1 MQAYASAELTPLAA
15 RFRLAP
21 AKSPAQTAPVP
32 VKAQPTHRLDGVAS
46 PSSMLASLIIDAL
59 DDQGLAV
66 LAHRLQ
72 PHLTR
77 SAEREV
83 AGRVAY
89 TVPSL
94 ATELGVSQKTV
105 RCAIAR
111 RELRA
116 VKRGSRWIISSDA
129 VQAWAT
135 ASDTGRRTS
144 RAVSASAPKSA
155 GPSLR
160 SVFGGASSE
169 GGAP

>member
-1 MQAYASAELTPLAA
+1 MQAYARAALTPLASQ
-15 RFRLAP
+15 FRSPLIDSLVTAAP
-21 AKSPAQTAPVP
+21 APVN
-32 VKAQPTHRLDGVAS
+32 ATDSGQLDGIVS
-46 PSSMLASLIIDAL
+46 PSSMLASLIVAAL
-59 DDQGLAV
+59 DDQNLAV

-77 SAEREV
+77 SAETEV

-94 ATELGVSQKTV
+94 ATELGVSRKAV

-111 RELRA
+111 HELRA

-135 ASDTGRRTS
+135 ASDTLRRTS

-155 GPSLR
+155 GRPQR
-160 SVFGGASSE
+160 SGFGGASSE